1 MILGGGSAI
10 GIAGFAALVLT
21 GKAGLRRTTRNG
33 PALQAHLRAMR
44 MTWRMPPL
52 QTLPPSRLSL
62 GKRVWMG
69 VMRAYLIG
77 AALLVA
83 VKVVQ
88 AAMSL

>member
-1 MILGGGSAI
+1 
-10 GIAGFAALVLT
+10 
-21 GKAGLRRTTRNG
+21 
-33 PALQAHLRAMR
+33 

-52 QTLPPSRLSL
+52 STLPPSRLGL

-77 AALLVA
+77 AAILVA

-88 AAMSL
+88 TAMSL